1 MLPVH
6 YLYIS
11 GSESD
16 TELKLRNTHSVNK
29 TPFNFHFNFH
39 ILFNCQG
46 SGWKAATAKALC
58 IHLIELYELK
68 HLIHF
73 SAHCRW
79 QEGNTEPP
87 SNHFPALQ
95 STRERHGRQKTTST
109 NTSMTPSWFPSL
121 LFAVAANIHPADG
134 YKRVEM
140 LNPQQQKLLAVLL
153 ATKSCPLFAF
163 KVIDWPWDGFEN
175 HRPLTK
181 AQLNLSLSPL
191 LPPSLSLSLCL
202 SWEPAI
208 WNFTQ
213 DGEQKLKTI
222 YFQYTNKKHNVFI

>member
-11 GSESD
+11 GSESG

-39 ILFNCQG
+39 ILFNCRG

-79 QEGNTEPP
+79 QEGNREPP
-87 SNHFPALQ
+87 SN
-95 STRERHGRQKTTST
+95 R
-109 NTSMTPSWFPSL
+109 FPSL
-121 LFAVAANIHPADG
+121 QVHVNVMAARRQLRLTLQWLLPDFPHCFSLSLQIYIQGTATREWRCWTFNSRNYWLSSWRPSPAPFFA
-134 YKRVEM
+134 
-140 LNPQQQKLLAVLL
+140 LN
-153 ATKSCPLFAF
+153 
-163 KVIDWPWDGFEN
+163 VIDWLGDGFEN
-175 HRPLTK
+175 HRPIDKGTT
-181 AQLNLSLSPL
+181 Q
-191 LPPSLSLSLCL
+191 SLSLHFSLLFSHFL
-202 SWEPAI
+202 SA
-208 WNFTQ
+208 
-213 DGEQKLKTI
+213 
-222 YFQYTNKKHNVFI
+222 